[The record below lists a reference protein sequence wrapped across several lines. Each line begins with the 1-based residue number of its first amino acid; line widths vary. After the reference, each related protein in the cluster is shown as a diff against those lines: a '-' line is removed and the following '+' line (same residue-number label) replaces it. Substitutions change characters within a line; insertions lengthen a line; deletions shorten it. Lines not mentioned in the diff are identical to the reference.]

1 MAKKRWKKLDDQLSK
16 LAEENRKV
24 VIAQQKTEA
33 SIQELRKELG
43 GIGITIGDTAEDLFR
58 RNIKEALTR
67 RGIVIDRVMNNI
79 QYPGGEFDLLCP
91 NGIYAVLVEVKARL
105 RSSDIN
111 FFLKKQIPDF
121 RKYFTEYKDHKLVG
135 GMASM
140 AVNHKLEKRVEESG
154 LFLFTQ
160 TAEGGASIANHSD
173 FNPTYY

>member
-1 MAKKRWKKLDDQLSK
+1 M
-16 LAEENRKV
+16 
-24 VIAQQKTEA
+24 T
-33 SIQELRKELG
+33 
-43 GIGITIGDTAEDLFR
+43 GIGVTIGDTAEDLFR

-135 GMASM
+135 GLASM
-140 AVNHKLEKRVEESG
+140 AANHKLEKRVEESG